1 MAKNANTLK
10 TVFGGCF
17 SSAEDLKDDVMYIPW
32 RGARTLP
39 QAHTNV
45 SFFFSLI
52 MRIFK
57 INIYLFGCTRSLMW
71 HVGSLVVYVCVC
83 ARMHSVVSN
92 SATPWTV
99 ARQAPL
105 STGFSRQEYWS
116 RMSFPSPE
124 DLSDPGIEPVSLVSP
139 ALAGGFFT
147 FWTILV
153 ACRLLVEACELLV
166 AACGI

>member
-1 MAKNANTLK
+1 MPKNARALK

-17 SSAEDLKDDVMYIPW
+17 SSAEDLRDNVMYIPW
-32 RGARTLP
+32 RGARTLS

-99 ARQAPL
+99 ARQASL
-105 STGFSRQEYWS
+105 SMGFSRQEYWS
-116 RMSFPSPE
+116 RLPCPLPGESSHRSMRICERQGSNKTVYKMASLL
-124 DLSDPGIEPVSLVSP
+124 DLVHGP
-139 ALAGGFFT
+139 
-147 FWTILV
+147 
-153 ACRLLVEACELLV
+153 
-166 AACGI
+166 